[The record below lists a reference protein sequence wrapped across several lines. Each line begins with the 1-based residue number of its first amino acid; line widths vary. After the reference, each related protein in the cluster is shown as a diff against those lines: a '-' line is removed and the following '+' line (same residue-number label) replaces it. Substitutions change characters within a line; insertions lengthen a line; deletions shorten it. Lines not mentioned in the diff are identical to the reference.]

1 VRAEREREPR
11 GPFTCTCNNSF
22 SITWQREKVGPEWKK
37 KPIVAGDC
45 EQCVIC
51 SCLREKIEVGGLSLE
66 RKKRDAREMCILDV
80 VSLCGGGF
88 INGSLATFHLRVTR
102 RGAAIY
108 DDACTMYTI
117 IFFIFSLCRML
128 LLLTCWW
135 FILKG
140 RWTFVLGSTDCA
152 SGKKRRCKILNLA

>member
-1 VRAEREREPR
+1 MRRSARWVGRGKKWVGQTLLYTLMSSWQRLRCPLLQQPRVIVVVVYSKHKEYSCASRWGQREREREPR

-22 SITWQREKVGPEWKK
+22 SKTWQRGKVGPEWKK

-80 VSLCGGGF
+80 VSLCGGG
-88 INGSLATFHLRVTR
+88 
-102 RGAAIY
+102 IY
-108 DDACTMYTI
+108 
-117 IFFIFSLCRML
+117 
-128 LLLTCWW
+128 
-135 FILKG
+135 
-140 RWTFVLGSTDCA
+140 
-152 SGKKRRCKILNLA
+152 